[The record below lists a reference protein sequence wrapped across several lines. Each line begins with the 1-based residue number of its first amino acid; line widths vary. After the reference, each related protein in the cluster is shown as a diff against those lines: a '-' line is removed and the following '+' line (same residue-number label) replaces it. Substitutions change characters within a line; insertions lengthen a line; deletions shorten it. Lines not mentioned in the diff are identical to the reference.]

1 MGSFVRNSALL
12 IIILVFVGFFGYWST
27 QVELDEMARIQG
39 VVIPSSKEKVIQSE
53 FNGRLIEINIKLGD
67 RMNAGDLIARV
78 SDEEMLADQSS
89 IQEDLLRSRGSVKRI
104 EALQQMEIPSFNNE
118 FVRGQLDGR
127 ADIALEQVEI
137 ARTSIAA
144 YQEEVTLIENQR
156 DQINQKINDARS
168 ELLNIERSVALV
180 RDEQSIIAPMV
191 AKGYEPRLKLIQI
204 QQKLQEAEAR
214 ATKLNNQVTL
224 LGLSFDELDTK
235 LNKMKSDF
243 QASLAIELAEV
254 NGALKKAEAELT
266 KVQRRLRASNIFS
279 PDDGIITSLDV
290 TTPGQV
296 IGAGQI
302 IATLVPV
309 SDELII
315 EAKLKP
321 SEINFATIGQ
331 ASNVTLSAYDQQT
344 YGKLKGEV
352 SKIGANTQ
360 IDENDGSSF
369 YPIEI
374 VVADRNFDLKPDAVA
389 EFIPGMEATVEL
401 IGQKRTIAAYLMKPF
416 DKVKTQAFRER

>member
-1 MGSFVRNSALL
+1 
-12 IIILVFVGFFGYWST
+12 
-27 QVELDEMARIQG
+27 
-39 VVIPSSKEKVIQSE
+39 
-53 FNGRLIEINIKLGD
+53 
-67 RMNAGDLIARV
+67 
-78 SDEEMLADQSS
+78 
-89 IQEDLLRSRGSVKRI
+89 
-104 EALQQMEIPSFNNE
+104 
-118 FVRGQLDGR
+118 
-127 ADIALEQVEI
+127 
-137 ARTSIAA
+137 
-144 YQEEVTLIENQR
+144 
-156 DQINQKINDARS
+156 
-168 ELLNIERSVALV
+168 
-180 RDEQSIIAPMV
+180 
-191 AKGYEPRLKLIQI
+191 
-204 QQKLQEAEAR
+204 
-214 ATKLNNQVTL
+214 
-224 LGLSFDELDTK
+224 
-235 LNKMKSDF
+235 MKSDF
-243 QASLAIELAEV
+243 QASLAIEFAEV
-254 NGALKKAEAELT
+254 NGALKKAEAELK

-296 IGAGQI
+296 IGAGQV

-331 ASNVTLSAYDQQT
+331 DSNVTLSAYDQQT

>member
-1 MGSFVRNSALL
+1 M
-12 IIILVFVGFFGYWST
+12 
-27 QVELDEMARIQG
+27 
-39 VVIPSSKEKVIQSE
+39 
-53 FNGRLIEINIKLGD
+53 
-67 RMNAGDLIARV
+67 
-78 SDEEMLADQSS
+78 
-89 IQEDLLRSRGSVKRI
+89 
-104 EALQQMEIPSFNNE
+104 
-118 FVRGQLDGR
+118 
-127 ADIALEQVEI
+127 
-137 ARTSIAA
+137 
-144 YQEEVTLIENQR
+144 
-156 DQINQKINDARS
+156 
-168 ELLNIERSVALV
+168 
-180 RDEQSIIAPMV
+180 
-191 AKGYEPRLKLIQI
+191 
-204 QQKLQEAEAR
+204 
-214 ATKLNNQVTL
+214 
-224 LGLSFDELDTK
+224 
-235 LNKMKSDF
+235 
-243 QASLAIELAEV
+243 
-254 NGALKKAEAELT
+254 
-266 KVQRRLRASNIFS
+266 
-279 PDDGIITSLDV
+279 

-296 IGAGQI
+296 IGAGQV